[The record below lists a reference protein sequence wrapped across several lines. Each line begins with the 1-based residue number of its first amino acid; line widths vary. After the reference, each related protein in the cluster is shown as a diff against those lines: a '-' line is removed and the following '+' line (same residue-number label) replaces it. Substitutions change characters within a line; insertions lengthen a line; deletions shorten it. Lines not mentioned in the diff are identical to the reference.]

1 MICKKIDI
9 VLALLLI
16 VSLAQAQVKVQPY
29 VGFGNQSIHYSSD
42 NASVDGAIGMNM
54 GLDAFYYINQKM
66 AVGGGIRMVNYGA
79 KASVYDQVYSA
90 ELTDEDGDD
99 YVLSATF
106 DGIEEDH
113 HLTAIEIPLFFR
125 YQHWVTN
132 DIMLFG
138 STGPV
143 LIFPGNME
151 SKFTS
156 GTLATEGYFPEWNVT
171 VDDVDEMGFYERD
184 ITGNGPDVDAST
196 SLAWNLSFGAEYS
209 IAKRLNMFMAVSYQS
224 SLSSVSDGQSNSD
237 IMSDAYT
244 FNGSMAG
251 AGDIKLSQMGIKI
264 GVTIDITPVEK
275 AGIKSIR

>member
-9 VLALLLI
+9 VLVLLLI
-16 VSLAQAQVKVQPY
+16 VSLGEAQIKVQPY

-42 NASVDGAIGMNM
+42 NASVDGVSGLNV

-79 KASVYDQVYSA
+79 IASVYDQVYSA

-106 DGIEEDH
+106 NGIEEDH

-125 YQHWVTN
+125 YQHWLTN

-143 LIFPGNME
+143 LIFPGSME

-171 VDDVDEMGFYERD
+171 IDDVAEMGFYERD
-184 ITGNGPDVDAST
+184 IAGDGPQVDVNT
-196 SLAWNLSFGAEYS
+196 SLAWNLAFGAEYFLS
-209 IAKRLNMFMAVSYQS
+209 KKLNLFMTVSYQS
-224 SLSSVSDGQSNSD
+224 SLSSVSDGQSNND

-251 AGDIKLSQMGIKI
+251 ASDIKLTQMGVKI

-275 AGIKSIR
+275 AGVKSIR